1 MREGAYH
8 LAFAQSRARLQAMEP
23 RQIALNSGCSFDS
36 KRSVFE
42 LNSFGTIFQ
51 ITYPAGEITC
61 REQKDWSPGIWWG
74 LILLNYLSSSRP
86 LPLQGEW
93 LSYRDLPQGNIFF
106 PALKRDVLEKLA
118 QFLQLHWTKI
128 QQAGGCPGFQA
139 IPGRADL
146 TLAAWFAPRLPVQ
159 VLFWEGDEEVP
170 PAVQILFDATAAE
183 QMHVEDLAALC
194 YVIKDLMEKG
204 TFSS

>member
-8 LAFAQSRARLQAMEP
+8 LAFAQSRARLQALEP
-23 RQIALNSGCSFDS
+23 EQIAVNSGCIYDS
-36 KRSVFE
+36 KRGCFE
-42 LNSFGTIFQ
+42 LTSFGTIFQ
-51 ITYPAGEITC
+51 ITYPGGEITC
-61 REQKDWSPGIWWG
+61 RDREEDSPGIWWG

-106 PALKRDVLEKLA
+106 PALRRDVMEKLA
-118 QFLQLHWTKI
+118 HFLQIHWTKI
-128 QQAGGCPGFQA
+128 QQVGGCPGFQT
-139 IPGRADL
+139 ISGRADL
-146 TLAAWFAPRLPVQ
+146 ILAGWFAPRLPVQ
-159 VLFWEGDEEVP
+159 VLFWEGDEEVS

-183 QMHVEDLAALC
+183 HMHIEDLAALC
-194 YVIKDLMEKG
+194 YVIKDLIEKG